1 MGNLSYVIEL
11 SNHGTDGYKEIEA
24 ASGNDTNAGYRK
36 NTDLFKLRYTM
47 PSSYIEFS
55 SQNTSE
61 TSHESYVGLTRQDFA
76 DNPYK
81 RYALHHKIKWITIII
96 DIF

>member
-1 MGNLSYVIEL
+1 MDSQWVMITISRNHTYYGGAMGNLSYVIEL
-11 SNHGTDGYKEIEA
+11 SNHGTDGYKEIDA
-24 ASGNDTNAGYRK
+24 ASGNDTNAGFRK

-61 TSHESYVGLTRQDFA
+61 TSHESYIGLTRARFC
-76 DNPYK
+76 
-81 RYALHHKIKWITIII
+81 
-96 DIF
+96 

>member
-11 SNHGTDGYKEIEA
+11 SNVATDEHKEIE

-36 NTDLFKLRYTM
+36 QSDLFKLRYTM

-55 SQNTSE
+55 SQNTSV
-61 TSHESYVGLTRQDFA
+61 SPLNLILD
-76 DNPYK
+76 
-81 RYALHHKIKWITIII
+81 
-96 DIF
+96 